1 MIEVNGIAHII
12 LTVSHFE
19 KCQLFYK
26 KLLPFLGLRLVFD
39 GEDMCYHVG
48 ARTAVGIQRCAP
60 EHQDERFVQTRV
72 GLHHFCFR
80 GRSTTDIDEVYSLLQ
95 EIDAKIV
102 TPPKEGPWAPGYYSV
117 LFEDPDGSR
126 IEVNYVPGKGVLAKD
141 AGFNPGADFQ

>member
-26 KLLPFLGLRLVFD
+26 KLLPFLGLKLVFD
-39 GEDMCYHVG
+39 GKDMCYHVG

-60 EHQDERFVQTRV
+60 DHQNERFVQTRV

-95 EIDAKIV
+95 EMDAKII

>member
-1 MIEVNGIAHII
+1 MVEVNGIAHII
-12 LTVSHFE
+12 LTVSQFE
-19 KCQLFYK
+19 ECQKFYK
-26 KLLPFLGLRLVFD
+26 KLLPFLGLKLVFD
-39 GEDMCYHVG
+39 GNNMCYHVG

>member
-26 KLLPFLGLRLVFD
+26 KLLPFLGLKLVFD
-39 GEDMCYHVG
+39 GKDMCYHVG

-60 EHQDERFVQTRV
+60 EHQDERFVQTSV

>member
-1 MIEVNGIAHII
+1 MVEVNGIAHIM
-12 LTVSHFE
+12 LTVSQFKE
-19 KCQLFYK
+19 CQKFYK
-26 KLLPFLGLRLVFD
+26 KLLPFLGLKLVFD
-39 GEDMCYHVG
+39 GKDMCYHVG

-60 EHQDERFVQTRV
+60 EHQDERFIQTRV

-95 EIDAKIV
+95 GMDAKIV

>member
-1 MIEVNGIAHII
+1 MVEVNGIAHII
-12 LTVSHFE
+12 LTVSQFE
-19 KCQLFYK
+19 ECQKFYK
-26 KLLPFLGLRLVFD
+26 KLLPFLGLKLVFD
-39 GEDMCYHVG
+39 ANNMCYHVG

-80 GRSTTDIDEVYSLLQ
+80 GRSTTDIDEVYSLLL
-95 EIDAKIV
+95 EMDAKIV
-102 TPPKEGPWAPGYYSV
+102 TPPEEGPWAPGYYSV

-126 IEVNYVPGKGVLAKD
+126 IEVNYVPGKGVLAED

>member
-1 MIEVNGIAHII
+1 MVEVNGIAHII
-12 LTVSHFE
+12 LTVSQFGE
-19 KCQLFYK
+19 CQKFYK
-26 KLLPFLGLRLVFD
+26 KLLPFLGLKLVFD
-39 GEDMCYHVG
+39 GKDMCYHVG

-60 EHQDERFVQTRV
+60 KHQDERFIQTRV

-80 GRSTTDIDEVYSLLQ
+80 ARSTADIDQVYSLLQ
-95 EIDAKIV
+95 EMGAKIV
-102 TPPKEGPWAPGYYSV
+102 TPPEEGPWAPGYYSV

>member
-1 MIEVNGIAHII
+1 MVEVNGIAHII
-12 LTVSHFE
+12 LTVSQFE
-19 KCQLFYK
+19 ECQKFYK
-26 KLLPFLGLRLVFD
+26 KLLPFLGLKLVFD

-60 EHQDERFVQTRV
+60 EHQDERFIQTRV

-80 GRSTTDIDEVYSLLQ
+80 ARSTADVDQIYRLLQ
-95 EIDAKIV
+95 EMGAKIV
-102 TPPKEGPWAPGYYSV
+102 TPPEEGPWAPGYYSV

-141 AGFNPGADFQ
+141 AGFNPGADYE

>member
-19 KCQLFYK
+19 ECQQFYK
-26 KLLPFLGLRLVFD
+26 KLLPFLGLKLVFD
-39 GEDMCYHVG
+39 GKDMCYHVG

-60 EHQDERFVQTRV
+60 EHQDERFIQTRV

-80 GRSTTDIDEVYSLLQ
+80 ARSTADIDQVYSLLQ
-95 EIDAKIV
+95 EMDAKIV
-102 TPPKEGPWAPGYYSV
+102 TPPEEGPWAPGYYSV
-117 LFEDPDGSR
+117 LFEDPDGNR

-141 AGFNPGADFQ
+141 ASFNPGPDFQ

>member
-19 KCQLFYK
+19 ECQKFYK
-26 KLLPFLGLRLVFD
+26 KLLPFLGLKLVFD
-39 GEDMCYHVG
+39 GKDMCYHVG

-60 EHQDERFVQTRV
+60 DHQNERFVQTRV

-95 EIDAKIV
+95 EMDAKIV

>member
-19 KCQLFYK
+19 ECQKFYK
-26 KLLPFLGLRLVFD
+26 KLLPFLGLKLVFD
-39 GEDMCYHVG
+39 GNNMCYHVG

>member
-1 MIEVNGIAHII
+1 MVEVNGIAHII
-12 LTVSHFE
+12 LTVSQFE
-19 KCQLFYK
+19 ECQKFYK
-26 KLLPFLGLRLVFD
+26 KLLPFLGLKLVFD
-39 GEDMCYHVG
+39 GNNMCYHVG

-80 GRSTTDIDEVYSLLQ
+80 GRSTTDIDEVYSLLL
-95 EIDAKIV
+95 EMDAKIV
-102 TPPKEGPWAPGYYSV
+102 TPPEEGPWAPGYYSV

-126 IEVNYVPGKGVLAKD
+126 IEVNYVPGKGELAKD